1 MVEEIVKGRVSVSL
15 VTWNSWP
22 IVEECITSLFRQN
35 HQPLE
40 VLLVDNASCDG
51 TPGQVRFNYP
61 QVTVFENARNEG
73 FARGHNQNIRRSCGE
88 YILILNPDVL
98 LAPDFLKI
106 LVDKAREKGEGGA
119 FSGLLMRMDENK
131 VDSAGIGFSK
141 WKRVF
146 DDRRIGT
153 TQEAPIFG
161 PSGAAALY
169 RRFMLEDIREGDE
182 YFDEAF
188 FAYYE
193 DVDLAWRAQ
202 KLGWSAWL
210 IPEAKAWHARKAS
223 QREYNRVAQCFV
235 FRNRYLTLLKNERLS
250 DYLLH
255 MPVTIIYDILR
266 FYALLFTN
274 PSIIFEFSSI
284 FRLVPNMLLKRKKLQ
299 LRHVVN
305 RFTPNHYPL
314 DSRS

>member
-1 MVEEIVKGRVSVSL
+1 MVEGIVKGRVSVSL
-15 VTWNSWP
+15 VTWNNWP
-22 IVEECITSLFRQN
+22 IVEECIASLLRQN
-35 HQPLE
+35 PQPLE
-40 VLLVDNASCDG
+40 VLLVDNASWDG
-51 TPGQVRFNYP
+51 TPEKVRFQYP
-61 QVTVFENARNEG
+61 QVNVFENARNEG

-98 LAPDFLKI
+98 LAPDFLKVLI
-106 LVDKAREKGEGGA
+106 DKARDKGRGGA
-119 FSGLLMRMDENK
+119 FSGLLMRMDDNT

-146 DDRRIGT
+146 DDRRIDT
-153 TQEAPIFG
+153 KQEEPIFG

-210 IPEAKAWHARKAS
+210 IPEAKAWHVRKAA
-223 QREYNRVAQCFV
+223 EGFGAWHAQPYI
-235 FRNRYLTLLKNERLS
+235 FRNRYWTLLKNERTGDFWSHFPIALAFES
-250 DYLLH
+250 
-255 MPVTIIYDILR
+255 LR
-266 FYALLFTN
+266 LVKWLFTN
-274 PSIIFEFSSI
+274 PLVFAQIPTMIRSFPVVWGKRQVLRDRRTVLKFS
-284 FRLVPNMLLKRKKLQ
+284 PNGFHIK
-299 LRHVVN
+299 
-305 RFTPNHYPL
+305 
-314 DSRS
+314 